1 MVFHEILSV
10 FETNNLD
17 VKHDYKEHLQNKFH
31 WLLQKY
37 YPHSPP
43 PRTTIVDPPTPA
55 SRVTVIDCNPEEPL
69 NVTDA
74 ELDILSLGP
83 KFALP
88 RKVDE
93 SLIKKRLKWT

>member
-1 MVFHEILSV
+1 M
-10 FETNNLD
+10 
-17 VKHDYKEHLQNKFH
+17 
-31 WLLQKY
+31 
-37 YPHSPP
+37 
-43 PRTTIVDPPTPA
+43 DPPTPA

-69 NVTDA
+69 NVMEA